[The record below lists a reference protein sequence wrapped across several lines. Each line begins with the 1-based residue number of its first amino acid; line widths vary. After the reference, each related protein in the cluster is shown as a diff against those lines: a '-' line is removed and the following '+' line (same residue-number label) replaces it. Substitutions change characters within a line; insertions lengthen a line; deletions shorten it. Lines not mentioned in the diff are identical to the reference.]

1 MIFVH
6 QAMYLGLFCFRN
18 DDSDFEDDSDIDEE
32 YMQEAR

>member
-1 MIFVH
+1 MYMSSFSFWIF
-6 QAMYLGLFCFRN
+6 LCFRN